1 MKKRTHKLLSILLAL
16 VMVLGRLPVMSLTA
30 FAKDT
35 REEVHTIKATATND
49 VPSYGAPFEYP
60 VFTVTE
66 GSPAYIPETMIRWE
80 KKNPETEEWDYVYG
94 GTFTEGTW
102 RASVQVRIDNDY
114 GNYGNTHK
122 LSKNPELFVN
132 DEKWEIN
139 GNPIF
144 SEDKIVSLV
153 FFSFSGI

>member
-16 VMVLGRLPVMSLTA
+16 VMVLGMLPVMSLTA
-30 FAKDT
+30 FAGDT
-35 REEVHTIKATATND
+35 REEVHTIKATATID
-49 VPSYGAPFEYP
+49 VPSYGAPTNYP

-66 GSPAYIPETMIRWE
+66 GSPAYIAETMTRWE
-80 KKNPETEEWDYVYG
+80 KKNTETGNWDTVFSG
-94 GTFTEGTW
+94 NTFTEGTW
-102 RASVQVRIDNDY
+102 RASVQVHID
-114 GNYGNTHK
+114 GKGGKTHK

-153 FFSFSGI
+153 FFILRNMR